1 MRSQKGHSIIE
12 LCIAVILLILLGLLA
27 ANVFVIQLAKTYNDR
42 VCRDSIMLAAKEAL
56 EGKDKPEVIQA
67 AKGGMD
73 SCGIGGFFIGHPSYT
88 KYSDEITTDV
98 RVLTI
103 QTALKVRVP
112 ISFLVM
118 ENKMDRDGTI
128 NLYSTYEYRIMN
140 PKKIGTKETSSD
152 TE

>member
-1 MRSQKGHSIIE
+1 MRSSKGHSVIE
-12 LCIAVILLILLGLLA
+12 LCIAVILLILLGFLA
-27 ANVFVIQLAKTYNDR
+27 ANVFVIQLAKSYNDR

-73 SCGIGGFFIGHPSYT
+73 NCGIGGFFITHPHFT

-98 RVLTI
+98 RVLTV

-112 ISFLVM
+112 VAFLVVAD
-118 ENKMDRDGTI
+118 KLDRDGTI
-128 NLYSTYEYRIMN
+128 DIYSTYEYRITN
-140 PKKIGTKETSSD
+140 PKKIGSGDTSS
-152 TE
+152 EN